1 MTVKFSDHDKGQ
13 YLNAAALAQLDPPV
27 RVTIESVTEE
37 EVRDPKSG
45 QLVTKLVVRFK
56 ELDEKQGLILNKT
69 NNRKLRTKFG
79 DDVEAAIG
87 KPVILAIEDTP
98 MGAGIR
104 LRFPEGKPRKVNVDK
119 FASENGGTANASA
132 NPDPDDDLNDFVP
145 V

>member
-1 MTVKFSDHDKGQ
+1 MAVKFSDHDKGQ

-27 RVTIESVTEE
+27 RATIESITEE
-37 EVRDPKSG
+37 EIRDPKSG
-45 QLVTKLVVRFK
+45 QLVLKLVVRFK

-87 KPVILAIEDTP
+87 KPVILAIDDTA
-98 MGAGIR
+98 MGPGIR

-119 FASENGGTANASA
+119 FASGNGAPAPA